1 MHVNWALMLLQK
13 AFVRTKLSDTT
24 NYDDTLKKKEQSLHD
39 KEEKK
44 Y

>member
-1 MHVNWALMLLQK
+1 MLLQK
-13 AFVRTKLSDTT
+13 AFVLALGTKLSDTT
-24 NYDDTLKKKEQSLHD
+24 NYDDTLKKKEKSLHE